1 MQEMSRIV
9 REYNLPQKKQK
20 VVKGKVQKMK
30 DKERDELLQRSMPLV
45 IGCDLNSNP
54 SAAAFKMMMGKDCL
68 KATEAWYRPE
78 ETPETYLEHYKAIEL

>member
-1 MQEMSRIV
+1 
-9 REYNLPQKKQK
+9 
-20 VVKGKVQKMK
+20 
-30 DKERDELLQRSMPLV
+30 MPLV